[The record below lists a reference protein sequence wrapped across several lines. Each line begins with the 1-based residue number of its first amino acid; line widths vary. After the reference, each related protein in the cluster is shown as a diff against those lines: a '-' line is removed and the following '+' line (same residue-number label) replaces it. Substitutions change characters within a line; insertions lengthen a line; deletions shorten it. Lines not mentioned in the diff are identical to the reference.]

1 MQGKVKNPMVILI
14 QDGCLIRVTYDER
27 KQAYVESDGRSW
39 RHVFGKPV
47 PGYGPVRESYF
58 IPYEPSIS

>member
-1 MQGKVKNPMVILI
+1 MVILI